1 MLTYSNRRMVAAL
14 YACVLLAA
22 SLAAAAASRREMD
35 SPVVYSFC
43 VNDTFPYFDDPI
55 EDVLYVSYGNR
66 VGAFFAP
73 LGTLLWSTKVAIS
86 DIALEG
92 PPKLHNGIVFAAT
105 FSGRVIALD
114 ARTGTWL
121 VTYDFPSG
129 SSLIGSRLAAL
140 NGVLFATTMNQQGA
154 AFLNALTAD
163 SKLTLLWTTNL
174 NLPSAGPPVVDAWG
188 TVYVAPFEPAGPLTA
203 VSGLTGKILW
213 QATAASGVANFV
225 GGLPAVRGR
234 RLFFGA
240 GTSYSNSNFSSIDTV
255 TGSPTWTYQGLS
267 RCTTGATTDDQ
278 GERVFFGQ
286 EGGHLFGLNASSG
299 EQLWTTTF
307 TEGVYDTPTFHKG
320 KLYSFS
326 IFQNIHVVEADTGV
340 QSKVISGA
348 SCSCGSGT
356 PQGLRLLKD
365 YDMAIV
371 TVGGCIVAMRL

>member
-22 SLAAAAASRREMD
+22 SSAAAAAPRREMD

-154 AFLNALTAD
+154 AFL
-163 SKLTLLWTTNL
+163 TL
-174 NLPSAGPPVVDAWG
+174 
-188 TVYVAPFEPAGPLTA
+188 
-203 VSGLTGKILW
+203 
-213 QATAASGVANFV
+213 
-225 GGLPAVRGR
+225 
-234 RLFFGA
+234 
-240 GTSYSNSNFSSIDTV
+240 
-255 TGSPTWTYQGLS
+255 
-267 RCTTGATTDDQ
+267 
-278 GERVFFGQ
+278 
-286 EGGHLFGLNASSG
+286 
-299 EQLWTTTF
+299 
-307 TEGVYDTPTFHKG
+307 
-320 KLYSFS
+320 
-326 IFQNIHVVEADTGV
+326 
-340 QSKVISGA
+340 
-348 SCSCGSGT
+348 
-356 PQGLRLLKD
+356 
-365 YDMAIV
+365 
-371 TVGGCIVAMRL
+371 